1 MRRLMIGSLL
11 LFLSVGCNSQPIAP
25 DPPAPFGGPVPAAA
39 IGTGSLAVSSLSCF
53 DGVSPAT
60 NLNLLVTSIGTGF
73 LLDNVTFQLING
85 NTVGGRTVTFP
96 SADLTRQF
104 GNTFV
109 PVGTTRPFGF
119 VFGFGCVPTQVVNVV
134 NVINIS
140 AVVVDG
146 SGVSHVLNTTATM
159 H

>member
-1 MRRLMIGSLL
+1 
-11 LFLSVGCNSQPIAP
+11 
-25 DPPAPFGGPVPAAA
+25 
-39 IGTGSLAVSSLSCF
+39 
-53 DGVSPAT
+53 
-60 NLNLLVTSIGTGF
+60 
-73 LLDNVTFQLING
+73 
-85 NTVGGRTVTFP
+85 
-96 SADLTRQF
+96 
-104 GNTFV
+104 V